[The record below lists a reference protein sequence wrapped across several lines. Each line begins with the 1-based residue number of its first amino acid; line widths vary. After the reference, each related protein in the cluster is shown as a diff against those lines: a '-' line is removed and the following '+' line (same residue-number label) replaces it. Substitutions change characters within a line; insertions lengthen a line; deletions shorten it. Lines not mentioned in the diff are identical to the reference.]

1 MDDVGQNES
10 YMSYSL
16 KSQTYNVIIY

>member
-16 KSQTYNVIIY
+16 K